1 MSSQMHC
8 CFDDAKEKKNWV
20 FFFTEGLAREL
31 DFRRA
36 NTRMPA
42 QLLLGE
48 ETYRLEQCGSEMAA
62 LLGEK
67 RFFWVFWGH

>member
-1 MSSQMHC
+1 MHC
-8 CFDDAKEKKNWV
+8 WFEDAKEKKKKKLSF

-48 ETYRLEQCGSEMAA
+48 ETYI
-62 LLGEK
+62 
-67 RFFWVFWGH
+67 

>member
-1 MSSQMHC
+1 MHC
-8 CFDDAKEKKNWV
+8 CFDDA
-20 FFFTEGLAREL
+20 TEGLAREL

-36 NTRMPA
+36 NTWMP

-67 RFFWVFWGH
+67 RFFWVF